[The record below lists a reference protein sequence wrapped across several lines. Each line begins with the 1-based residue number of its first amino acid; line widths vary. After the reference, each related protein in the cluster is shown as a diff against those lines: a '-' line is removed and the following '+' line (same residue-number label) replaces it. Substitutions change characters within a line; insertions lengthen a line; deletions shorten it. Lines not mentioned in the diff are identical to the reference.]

1 MHSPIDFSTPAAGFD
16 QPIEMWLACHQRVLR
31 FAGLIKRLAVHVA
44 AHGANEEAQVTA
56 TSIRRYFNEAAP
68 RHHDDEELDLFPVLR
83 ERSSGAED
91 AEALAAIDQVEDDH
105 LVMAG
110 LWRTL
115 DAALAAIASGDSIEL
130 DAQQCDRFESLYR
143 RHIEVEEQIILPA
156 LKRRLK
162 ADDWSAIGRTM
173 AERRGLDWKELAAR

>member
-83 ERSSGAED
+83 ERSSGTEE
-91 AEALAAIDQVEDDH
+91 AEALAATDHVEDDH

-110 LWRTL
+110 LWRSL
-115 DAALAAIASGDSIEL
+115 DAALAAIAGGQSIVL

-173 AERRGLDWKELAAR
+173 AERRGLDWNELAAR